1 MRSLSRSF
9 LFTFWTTLALLPT
22 IQCGSG
28 ANKGGGSNPPPAKT
42 ADPGW
47 PREITRNGVR
57 LVYYQ
62 PQVDEW
68 KNLRILRARFALV
81 LTPPNGKPVVGVEE
95 VRGDTQT
102 DVERRTVLINNIEI
116 VNVRFPSL
124 SGADEAKM
132 QELLKTTFPGK
143 PLTVSLDRLIAGVE
157 AGQEDTKTVAV
168 KTNPPPIFVS
178 TEPAIL
184 LTVAGVPVLAPIKGL
199 RLQFV
204 VNSNWDLFLEPSESR
219 YYLLAGETWLTTESL
234 SASWTVPDKLPAEL
248 NKLPTGENWDH
259 VRKAAGAGAKQ
270 SSKAPKVFYSD
281 QPAELIVF
289 AGDPVYQKIPET
301 QLQYATN
308 TDSWVFSD
316 SGDGQIYYLVAGRW
330 FRSPQLQ
337 GPWVYAGNDLPE
349 DFQKIPQDNN
359 DLAEVLASIPGTP
372 EAKDAVLLA
381 QVPTTA
387 VVNRAAAQSQAKVN
401 YNGAPQFAPIEG
413 TTLSYAT
420 NADADVIRVEEMYY
434 LCLNAIWFSSPS
446 PTGPWTV
453 VSAVPEV
460 IYTIPP
466 SSPVYHVTYVKVDGS
481 TPEEVTCSYTAGYS
495 GAYIAGAAAGAALVW
510 GTGYYYPP
518 YIYPGTVPVYRPYYA
533 TYGVAAAYYPY
544 SGAYAVGGY
553 AYGPYASA
561 GRAAWYNPQTGGYGR
576 AYTTQTPYGGR
587 TSAWG
592 YNPSTDTAWTTK
604 QGHGYYSQWG
614 TSTVTRG
621 GETYQAGHVSTNYG
635 NTAVA
640 KGPNNVY
647 AGHDGNVYK
656 KDDNGDWSKWDNGGW
671 QPVNNQGTLSSQNK
685 SNQETLSSQNKNNQG
700 TLSSQNK
707 ENGRQTSTEGTK
719 GATSQT
725 SGNGQTSAQDRK
737 GQGKQGQNKEA
748 QAPTTANKSEQTNRR
763 QSSESA
769 GTKRTSTAGSKGEAS
784 NDLTSG
790 LDREASSRQRGSQN
804 ANLQQRSQQRGSQ
817 YSRSSSGQ
825 RQSRGSREGGRR
837 RE

>member
-1 MRSLSRSF
+1 M
-9 LFTFWTTLALLPT
+9 LA
-22 IQCGSG
+22 IQCGFAAS
-28 ANKGGGSNPPPAKT
+28 KGDVPNPPQSKT
-42 ADPGW
+42 LDPGW

-68 KNLRILRARFALV
+68 KNLRELRARFAFI
-81 LTPPNGKPVVGVEE
+81 LTPANGKPVVGVEE
-95 VRGDTQT
+95 VRGDTRT
-102 DVERRTVLINNIEI
+102 DLERRTVLIDKIEI
-116 VNVRFPSL
+116 VNIRFPSL
-124 SGADEAKM
+124 SGADETKL
-132 QELLKTTFPGK
+132 QDLLKSTFPGK
-143 PLTVSLDRLIAGVE
+143 PMTVSLDRLIAGVQ
-157 AGQEDTKTVAV
+157 ASQADTKTVAV

-184 LTVAGVPVLAPIKGL
+184 LTVEGVPVLAPIKGL
-199 RLQFV
+199 QLQFV
-204 VNSNWDLFLEPSESR
+204 VNSNWDLFLEPAESR

-234 SASWTVPDKLPAEL
+234 SGSWTIPRMLPSEL

-259 VRKAAGAGAKQ
+259 VRKAAAAGVKK
-270 SSKAPKVFYSD
+270 SSKAPKVFYAD

-289 AGDPVYQKIPET
+289 AGGPVYKEIPDT

-308 TDSWVFSD
+308 TDSWVFAD
-316 SGDGQIYYLVAGRW
+316 SADSQIYYLVAGRW
-330 FRSPQLQ
+330 FRAPQLQ
-337 GPWVYAGNDLPE
+337 GPWTYAGNDLPE
-349 DFQKIPQDNN
+349 DFQKIPENNN

-387 VVNRAAAQSQAKVN
+387 VVKRAAAQAEAKVD
-401 YNGAPQFAPIEG
+401 YNGAPQFARIEG

-420 NADADVIRVEEMYY
+420 NADADVILVDETYY
-434 LCLNAIWFSSPS
+434 LCLNAIWFSSS
-446 PTGPWTV
+446 APTGPWTV

-466 SSPVYHVTYVKVDGS
+466 SSPVYHVTYVKVEGS
-481 TPEEVTCSYTAGYS
+481 TPDEVTCSYTAGYS
-495 GAYIAGAAAGAALVW
+495 GAYIAGAAASATLVW

-518 YIYPGTVPVYRPYYA
+518 YIYPGAVPVYRPYYA
-533 TYGVAAAYYPY
+533 TYGVAAGYYPY
-544 SGAYAVGGY
+544 SGTYAVGGY

-592 YNPSTDTAWTTK
+592 YNPSTDTAWNTK

-614 TSTVTRG
+614 TTTATRG
-621 GETYQAGHVSTNYG
+621 GETYQAAHVATNYG

-656 KDDNGDWSKWDNGGW
+656 KDDNGDWSKWDDGGW
-671 QPVNNQGTLSSQNK
+671 QPVNK
-685 SNQETLSSQNKNNQG
+685 NQG

-707 ENGRQTSTEGTK
+707 ENQGTLSTQYKEAGSQNSKRGTK
-719 GATSQT
+719 DQGTTGATNQP
-725 SGNGQTSAQDRK
+725 SA
-737 GQGKQGQNKEA
+737 N
-748 QAPTTANKSEQTNRR
+748 
-763 QSSESA
+763 
-769 GTKRTSTAGSKGEAS
+769 GTKRTSTTGSKGEGS
-784 NDLTSG
+784 NDSTSG
-790 LDREASSRQRGSQN
+790 LDQEASARQRGSQN
-804 ANLQQRSQQRGSQ
+804 ANLQQKSQRGARRSQA
-817 YSRSSSGQ
+817 SSGD
-825 RQSRGSREGGRR
+825 RQSRGSREGARR